1 MEGNLKKILTNDKGK
16 IKCMLNVATQ
26 IYCGTEDG
34 YLLIYSTETGEH
46 VTSCK
51 AIQSQI
57 NSISYLANHIWTGG
71 LGDIA
76 IWKIDDLLLSNQQ
89 SDSFRVKCGYL
100 TKLGGQERSI
110 TNPYRKWQR
119 RYFVLFNSGFLNY
132 YKTETTEVSLSPSLL
147 PSFFLS
153 SFPLLPPFLPISL
166 SLPPSFLP
174 PPPSLFPSL
183 LPSLYL
189 LPSYFLPSLS
199 SLASSFLPHSFSH
212 FLFSS
217 PYVLLSIRTSLPPFP
232 ILLLLSFS
240 QSTLPLFQYFAFNL
254 SKFSFP
260 LFFSLSPSFLF
271 LSPPSAFASR
281 SPAYP
286 LSPIPFSSFLPSN
299 LRSFPLFPP

>member
-153 SFPLLPPFLPISL
+153 SFLPSTSFLPISFPL
-166 SLPPSFLP
+166 SLLPFSFIPSFLP
-174 PPPSLFPSL
+174 STSSLPISFPLSPPL
-183 LPSLYL
+183 LPLFFLPLFFPLPLSFYL

-199 SLASSFLPHSFSH
+199 SLASSFIPHSFSH

-217 PYVLLSIRTSLPPFP
+217 LCP
-232 ILLLLSFS
+232 
-240 QSTLPLFQYFAFNL
+240 
-254 SKFSFP
+254 
-260 LFFSLSPSFLF
+260 PSFLF
-271 LSPPSAFASR
+271 LPPLP
-281 SPAYP
+281 PAP
-286 LSPIPFSSFLPSN
+286 LLIPYFPSPFSSFLP
-299 LRSFPLFPP
+299 LFFPYFLHEHSVTK